1 MTSTT
6 GPDISPNVP
15 PDFTERQSKDFDTQR
30 LAYSAQTYEAKQ
42 TTPGV
47 IFCGGFRSDMSGTK
61 ALALASW
68 AAERKQNF
76 VRFDYFGHGSSTGE
90 FTEGTISHWR
100 GDIPHI
106 LDTLTQGPQI
116 LVGSSFGGWLSMLA
130 ALDRPDRVAGLVLI
144 APAIDMTER
153 LMWDR
158 FSDRARAKLES
169 EGLIYDPS
177 EYDPEGY
184 PITHN
189 LILDGRNHLLL
200 GDTIDISVPVR
211 IIHGQQDTAVPWQLS
226 LELAEHLATDDVEMH
241 FLKGGD
247 HRLSETHQIDTLIR
261 LIEELLDK
269 NT

>member
-1 MTSTT
+1 MKSSSSQN
-6 GPDISPNVP
+6 IL
-15 PDFTERQSKDFDTQR
+15 PDFTERQSADFGPQR
-30 LAYSAQTYEAKQ
+30 LAYSVQAGNTNQAA
-42 TTPGV
+42 PGI
-47 IFCGGFRSDMSGTK
+47 IFCGGFRSDMGGTK
-61 ALALASW
+61 ALALAAW
-68 AAERKQNF
+68 ATARQQSF
-76 VRFDYFGHGSSTGE
+76 VRFDYFGHGSSTGA

-116 LVGSSFGGWLSMLA
+116 LVGSSFGGWMSTLA
-130 ALDRPDRVAGLVLI
+130 ALDRPDRIAGLVLI

-153 LMWDR
+153 LMWDK
-158 FSDRARAKLES
+158 FSARARAKLES

-211 IIHGQQDTAVPWQLS
+211 IIQGQQDTAVPWQLS
-226 LELAEHLATDDVEMH
+226 LELAECLATDDVEVH
-241 FLKGGD
+241 LLKGCD
-247 HRLSETHQIDTLIR
+247 HRVSEPHQIDALIR
-261 LIEELLDK
+261 LIEELIDK
-269 NT
+269 DT

>member
-1 MTSTT
+1 MNSSS
-6 GPDISPNVP
+6 SPNIL
-15 PDFTERQSKDFDTQR
+15 PDFTERHSADFGPQR
-30 LAYSAQTYEAKQ
+30 LAYSAQAVSTNQAA
-42 TTPGV
+42 PGV
-47 IFCGGFRSDMSGTK
+47 IFCGGFRSDMGGTK
-61 ALALASW
+61 ALALAAW
-68 AAERKQNF
+68 ATARQQSF
-76 VRFDYFGHGSSTGE
+76 VRFDYFGHGSSTGA

-116 LVGSSFGGWLSMLA
+116 LVGSSFGGWMSTLA
-130 ALDRPDRVAGLVLI
+130 ALDRPDRIAGLVLI

-153 LMWDR
+153 LMWDK
-158 FSDRARAKLES
+158 FSARARAKLED

-226 LELAEHLATDDVEMH
+226 LELAECLATDDVEVH
-241 FLKGGD
+241 LLKGCD
-247 HRLSETHQIDTLIR
+247 HRVSEPHQIDALIR
-261 LIEELLDK
+261 LIEELIDK
-269 NT
+269 DT

>member
-1 MTSTT
+1 MTQTS
-6 GPDISPNVP
+6 GSDFS
-15 PDFTERQSKDFDTQR
+15 PDFTERQHADLGPQR
-30 LAYSAQTYEAKQ
+30 LAYSAQTNGAAPN
-42 TTPGV
+42 TPGV
-47 IFCGGFRSDMSGTK
+47 VFCGGFRSDMGGTK
-61 ALALASW
+61 ALALADW
-68 AAERKQNF
+68 AAKRKQGF

-90 FTEGTISHWR
+90 FTDGTISHWR

-106 LDTLTQGPQI
+106 LDTLTHGPQI
-116 LVGSSFGGWLSMLA
+116 LVGSSFGGWLSTLA

-184 PITHN
+184 PITQN
-189 LILDGRNHLLL
+189 LILDGREHLVL

-211 IIHGQQDTAVPWQLS
+211 ILHGQQDTAVPWQLS
-226 LELAEHLATDDVEMH
+226 LEFAESLATDDVELH
-241 FLKGGD
+241 FLKSGD
-247 HRLSETHQIDTLIR
+247 HRLSEPHQIAALIG
-261 LIEELLDK
+261 LIEDLLDRPA
-269 NT
+269 

>member
-1 MTSTT
+1 MTSSS
-6 GPDISPNVP
+6 GPDIS
-15 PDFTERQSKDFDTQR
+15 PDFTERQSADFGPQR
-30 LAYSAQTYEAKQ
+30 LAYSAQAGNANQ

-47 IFCGGFRSDMSGTK
+47 IFCGGFRSDMGGTK
-61 ALALASW
+61 ALALAAW
-68 AAERKQNF
+68 ATARQQSF
-76 VRFDYFGHGSSTGE
+76 VRFDYFGHGSSTGA
-90 FTEGTISHWR
+90 FTDGTISHWR

-116 LVGSSFGGWLSMLA
+116 LVGSSFGGWLSTLA
-130 ALDRPDRVAGLVLI
+130 ALDRPDRIAGLVLI

-226 LELAEHLATDDVEMH
+226 LELAESLATDDVEVQL
-241 FLKGGD
+241 LKGGD
-247 HRLSETHQIDTLIR
+247 HRLSEPRQIDALLR

>member
-1 MTSTT
+1 MKSSS
-6 GPDISPNVP
+6 SPNIL
-15 PDFTERQSKDFDTQR
+15 PDFTERQSADFGPQR
-30 LAYSAQTYEAKQ
+30 LAYSVQAGNTNQAA
-42 TTPGV
+42 PGI
-47 IFCGGFRSDMSGTK
+47 IFCGGFRSDMGGTK
-61 ALALASW
+61 ALALAAW
-68 AAERKQNF
+68 ATARQQSF
-76 VRFDYFGHGSSTGE
+76 VRFDYFGHGSSTGA

-116 LVGSSFGGWLSMLA
+116 LVGSSFGGWMSALA
-130 ALDRPDRVAGLVLI
+130 ALDRPDRIAGLVLI

-153 LMWDR
+153 LMWDK
-158 FSDRARAKLES
+158 FSARARAKLES

-226 LELAEHLATDDVEMH
+226 LELAECLATDDVEVH
-241 FLKGGD
+241 LLKGCD
-247 HRLSETHQIDTLIR
+247 HRVSEPHQIDALIR
-261 LIEELLDK
+261 LIEELIDK
-269 NT
+269 DT

>member
-1 MTSTT
+1 MTSIS
-6 GPDISPNVP
+6 GPDIS
-15 PDFTERQSKDFDTQR
+15 PDFTERQCAVFGPQR
-30 LAYSAQTYEAKQ
+30 LAYSAQINEATQ
-42 TTPGV
+42 ATPGV
-47 IFCGGFRSDMSGTK
+47 IFCGGFRSDMGGTK

-76 VRFDYFGHGSSTGE
+76 VRFDYFGHGSSTGT
-90 FTEGTISHWR
+90 FTDGTISHWR

-130 ALDRPDRVAGLVLI
+130 ALDRPNRVAGLVLI

-200 GDTIDISVPVR
+200 GDTINISVPVR

-226 LELAEHLATDDVEMH
+226 LELAERLATDDVEMH

-247 HRLSETHQIDTLIR
+247 HRLSEPHQIDALIR

>member
-1 MTSTT
+1 MNSSS
-6 GPDISPNVP
+6 SPNIL
-15 PDFTERQSKDFDTQR
+15 PDFTERQSADFGPQR
-30 LAYSAQTYEAKQ
+30 LAYSVQAGNTNQAA
-42 TTPGV
+42 PGI
-47 IFCGGFRSDMSGTK
+47 IFCGGFRSDMGGTK
-61 ALALASW
+61 ALALAAW
-68 AAERKQNF
+68 ATARQQSF
-76 VRFDYFGHGSSTGE
+76 VRFDYFGHGSSTGA

-116 LVGSSFGGWLSMLA
+116 LVGSSFGGWMSALA
-130 ALDRPDRVAGLVLI
+130 ALDRPDRIAGLVLI

-153 LMWDR
+153 LMWDK
-158 FSDRARAKLES
+158 FSARARAKLES

-226 LELAEHLATDDVEMH
+226 LELAECLATDDVEVH
-241 FLKGGD
+241 LLKGCD
-247 HRLSETHQIDTLIR
+247 HRVSEPHQIDALIR
-261 LIEELLDK
+261 LIEELIDK
-269 NT
+269 DT

>member
-6 GPDISPNVP
+6 GPDISPDVP

-30 LAYSAQTYEAKQ
+30 LAYKAQTYEAKQ

-76 VRFDYFGHGSSTGE
+76 VRFDYFGHGSSAGE

-116 LVGSSFGGWLSMLA
+116 LVGSSFGGWLSTLA

-153 LMWDR
+153 FMWDR

-169 EGLIYDPS
+169 EGLIYDP
-177 EYDPEGY
+177 
-184 PITHN
+184 
-189 LILDGRNHLLL
+189 
-200 GDTIDISVPVR
+200 R
-211 IIHGQQDTAVPWQLS
+211 I
-226 LELAEHLATDDVEMH
+226 
-241 FLKGGD
+241 
-247 HRLSETHQIDTLIR
+247 
-261 LIEELLDK
+261 
-269 NT
+269 

>member
-1 MTSTT
+1 MNSSSN
-6 GPDISPNVP
+6 PSIL
-15 PDFTERQSKDFDTQR
+15 PDFTERQSAGFGPQR
-30 LAYSAQTYEAKQ
+30 LAYSAQAGHTNQAA
-42 TTPGV
+42 PGI
-47 IFCGGFRSDMSGTK
+47 IFCGGFRSDMGGTK
-61 ALALASW
+61 ALALAAW
-68 AAERKQNF
+68 ATARQQSF
-76 VRFDYFGHGSSTGE
+76 VRFDYFGHGSSTGA

-116 LVGSSFGGWLSMLA
+116 LVGSSFGGWMSALA
-130 ALDRPDRVAGLVLI
+130 ALDRPDRIAGLVLI

-153 LMWDR
+153 LMWDK
-158 FSDRARAKLES
+158 FSARARAKLES

-226 LELAEHLATDDVEMH
+226 LELAECLATDDVEVH
-241 FLKGGD
+241 LLKGCD
-247 HRLSETHQIDTLIR
+247 HRVSEPHQIDALIR
-261 LIEELLDK
+261 LIEELIDK
-269 NT
+269 DT